1 MNRQAGVK
9 SSQTHKSSSSFTSRR
24 LDPIPVGS
32 AFLLIILCF
41 AAYANS
47 LSGSFVWDDQ
57 LQIVRND
64 TIRSFANVPHV
75 FSSTLW
81 EFMYPEGNSAAANL
95 SRYYRPLQVLI
106 FMSAYKISGL
116 SPLPFHLF
124 SVGLHSAVCVLVY
137 ILCLQLGFRHL
148 SALLAAAL
156 FAVHPIH
163 TEAVSWIAGV
173 GDLACG
179 LFYFSGLCAYV
190 QYFRTHKKVCLWGSA
205 LCCLL
210 ALLSKEAAIT
220 FPIVAAMLAF
230 GLLLHAR
237 PKIRDASF
245 AMLPFAMAFGV
256 YAVLRINAVGL
267 NLTPATRSQFTAFD
281 SITLVVSVIGQY
293 VRYAVLSYPLSA
305 QYAIPLHFYDRIG
318 STVLYGSVIAVAVGS
333 LWFARKR
340 IPNGLT
346 WFAIFIVMLAPVL
359 YFQGTGIFF
368 AERYLYMPS
377 LAAVIL
383 IVDALSQLRPRAGL
397 AIGVLLLGGFF
408 ALTVLR
414 NRDWKDDET
423 LYRRTL
429 QVQPASVKFWNNL
442 GFIYLDRGDNKQ
454 AQECLLRASEHSRD
468 ERFGQEVYERYRT
481 DLGFGIIA
489 ARESRIADAKKHLYQ
504 ALEYE
509 PRGDGAYATLAA
521 VFMNQ
526 DHDYAKA
533 VGLLRKAIEIG
544 FKSELNWDYMGVA
557 LLNQGLHERAISAFR
572 EALRVNPNFEPA
584 KQHLQIALQKMN
596 P

>member
-1 MNRQAGVK
+1 MSRQAGAK
-9 SSQTHKSSSSFTSRR
+9 PSQTHRLPSSSTSRR
-24 LDPIPVGS
+24 LDPIQAGS
-32 AFLLIILCF
+32 AFLIIILCF
-41 AAYANS
+41 SAYANS
-47 LSGSFVWDDQ
+47 LSGDFVWDDQ
-57 LQIVRND
+57 YQIVGND
-64 TIRSFANVPHV
+64 TIRSLANLPHV
-75 FSSTLW
+75 FGSTLW
-81 EFMYPEGNSAAANL
+81 EFMSPEGNSAGLNF
-95 SRYYRPLQVLI
+95 SRYYRPIQTLI
-106 FMSAYKISGL
+106 YMSAYKISGL

-124 SVGLHSAVCVLVY
+124 NVGLHSAVCVLVY
-137 ILCLQLGFRHL
+137 ILCLQLSFRNW

-190 QYFRTHKKVCLWGSA
+190 QYFRTHKKAYLWGSA
-205 LCCLL
+205 ACCLL

-230 GLLLHAR
+230 GILLHAR

-245 AMLPFAMAFGV
+245 SMLSFAMAFGV
-256 YAVLRINAVGL
+256 YAVLRMNAMGL
-267 NLTPATRSQFTAFD
+267 HLPPAIRSPFTAFD
-281 SITLVVSVIGQY
+281 LITLAVGVIGQY
-293 VRYAVLSYPLSA
+293 IRFAVLPHPLSA

-318 STVLYGSVIAVAVGS
+318 STFLYGGVIAVAVVS

-340 IPNGLT
+340 MPNGLT
-346 WFAIFIVMLAPVL
+346 WFAIFIVMLVPVL
-359 YFQGTGIFF
+359 YFQGSGILF

-377 LAAVIL
+377 LAVVIL
-383 IVDALSQLRPRAGL
+383 IADALSQLRLKAGI

-408 ALTVLR
+408 ALTALR
-414 NRDWKDDET
+414 NRDWKNDET

-429 QVQPASVKFWNNL
+429 QVQPASVKFWNSL
-442 GFIYLDRGDNKQ
+442 GYIHLDRGDNKQ
-454 AQECLLRASEHSRD
+454 AQECFLRASEHSGD
-468 ERFGQEVYERYRT
+468 ARFIQEVYERYRT
-481 DLGFGIIA
+481 DLGFGVIA
-489 ARESRIADAKKHLYQ
+489 ARESRIADAKKLLYQ

-509 PRGDGAYATLAA
+509 PKGDGAYATLAA
-521 VFMNQ
+521 VFMNH

-533 VGLLRKAIEIG
+533 VDLLRKAIEISP
-544 FKSELNWDYMGVA
+544 KSELNWDYMGVA

-572 EALRVNPNFEPA
+572 EALRINPNFEPA